1 MMISVN
7 VADKYAFEI
16 SEHIPNVRGRCV
28 VRPKVTNELTPCAF
42 TSIEQDVSPSWNLD
56 ES

>member
-7 VADKYAFEI
+7 VANKNAFEI

-28 VRPKVTNELTPCAF
+28 VRPKVTDKLTPCAF